1 MKLKLCVFSSGSDGN
16 SSLLES
22 DNGKILIDVGLTRK
36 AICENLEKSATDMS
50 EIDAIFITHEHI
62 DHVKGLLVILKKD
75 NIKTYM
81 TKGTFEALK
90 GCSFVRNNPDNI
102 KLLEEKK
109 KEGIIKI
116 IKRDENGFYYEA
128 INVKDFYVIPIPT
141 FHDALESVGFIFIN
155 NMKRF
160 VYITDTGY
168 VHNALFNL
176 IENAD
181 AYLLE
186 SNHDPEILLSS
197 DRPYNLKMRIL
208 SDHGHLSNLDSM
220 LTLAK
225 TIGEN
230 TKLIM
235 HAHISQECNL
245 TQIIELER
253 DKVFKEYEIDTK
265 DIDFVILRPF
275 RSKEYEI

>member
-1 MKLKLCVFSSGSDGN
+1 M
-16 SSLLES
+16 
-22 DNGKILIDVGLTRK
+22 
-36 AICENLEKSATDMS
+36 
-50 EIDAIFITHEHI
+50 
-62 DHVKGLLVILKKD
+62 
-75 NIKTYM
+75 
-81 TKGTFEALK
+81 
-90 GCSFVRNNPDNI
+90 
-102 KLLEEKK
+102 
-109 KEGIIKI
+109 
-116 IKRDENGFYYEA
+116 
-128 INVKDFYVIPIPT
+128 
-141 FHDALESVGFIFIN
+141 
-155 NMKRF
+155 
-160 VYITDTGY
+160 
-168 VHNALFNL
+168 
-176 IENAD
+176 
-181 AYLLE
+181 LE

-230 TKLIM
+230 PKLIM